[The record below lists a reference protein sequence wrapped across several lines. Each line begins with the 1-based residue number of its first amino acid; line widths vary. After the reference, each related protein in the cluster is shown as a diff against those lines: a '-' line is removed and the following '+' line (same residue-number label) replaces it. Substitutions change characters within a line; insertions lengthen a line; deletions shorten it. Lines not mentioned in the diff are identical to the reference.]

1 MPPSVL
7 ARSARGATFLI
18 LLQIGSRALT
28 FIVNQVLLRY
38 LSPDFLGA
46 ATQLELFSV
55 SNLYFSRESIR
66 VALQRQRHDALQP
79 PSQNADSKKGDEI
92 AEVGNADRV
101 QEAIN
106 LSYLAIGLG
115 SILTLVFRW
124 LYKRNADPAVLSIPY
139 IQGSLQLYALST
151 IIELL
156 HEPLFAL
163 AQQQMLYG
171 TRASAEM
178 RATLLRCIVTCSTA
192 IYASHSDLNIGVLP
206 FAIGQLS
213 YAILLILGYLH
224 GLVPALKSAALS
236 IFPRRPRSKGSPLFP
251 PDLLK
256 LSTTLYTQSIFKQ
269 LLTSGDAYLIALL
282 TTLPSQGA
290 YALASNYG
298 GLLARILFQ
307 PIEES
312 SRSLLARLLP
322 PKLPPRTANLP
333 PNQAATNKA
342 RLHQS
347 VTYLITL
354 LHLYA
359 LLSLVLITWAPPLT
373 PLLLHTLAGA
383 RWSHT
388 EAPSVL
394 SAYCMYLPLLAY
406 NGLLEAYVTAVATPA
421 QLRQQSV
428 WMVGSSALF
437 GVTGWLVLGVWG
449 MGARGLVIA
458 NAVVM
463 LGRIGWSGR
472 FLGTDLAERGGGL
485 QFWGSGNGSG
495 KEGVLTISRVLPD
508 KFAILMAVTGIPVLV
523 RQLGD
528 SGGIG
533 MGLRDLAN
541 VVGLLGMMA
550 SVMLFHE
557 RHFLQHAWKL
567 FNPPKEEKNKQSQT
581 ALDEAKKT
589 K

>member
-1 MPPSVL
+1 MSSSVL
-7 ARSARGATFLI
+7 ARSARGASFLI

-38 LSPDFLGA
+38 LSPDYLGA

-55 SNLYFSRESIR
+55 TTLYFSRESIR
-66 VALQRQRHDALQP
+66 VALQRQRPDAVQP
-79 PSQNADSKKGDEI
+79 PSKSADSKRGAAT
-92 AEVGNADRV
+92 AEEGKVDRV

-115 SILTLVFRW
+115 SVLTFVFQW

-139 IQGSLQLYALST
+139 IQGSLQLYALAT

-163 AQQQMLYG
+163 AQQHLLYG

-178 RATLLRCIVTCSTA
+178 QATFLRCIVTCSTA
-192 IYASHSDLNIGVLP
+192 IYASHSDLNIGVLS

-213 YAILLILGYLH
+213 YAILLILGYLY
-224 GLVPALKSAALS
+224 GLLPTLKSAALS
-236 IFPRRPRSKGSPLFP
+236 IFPRRPGSKGSQLFP

-269 LLTSGDAYLIALL
+269 FLTSGDAYLIALL

-322 PKLPPRTANLP
+322 PKLAPRTASLQ
-333 PNQAATNKA
+333 PNEAAASKA
-342 RLHQS
+342 RLGQA
-347 VTYLITL
+347 VTYLTTL
-354 LHLYA
+354 LHLYT
-359 LLSLVLITWAPPLT
+359 LLSILLIFWAGPLT
-373 PLLLHTLAGA
+373 PLLLHTLAGP
-383 RWSHT
+383 RWSNT

-394 SAYCMYLPLLAY
+394 GVYCVYLPLLAY
-406 NGLLEAYVTAVATPA
+406 NGLLEAYVTAVATPV

-428 WMVGSSALF
+428 WMVGSSVLF
-437 GVTGWLVLGVWG
+437 GVTGWLALGVWE
-449 MGARGLVIA
+449 MGAKGLVLV

-463 LGRIGWSGR
+463 LGRIWWSGR
-472 FLGTDLAERGGGL
+472 FMKNDLVERGGGMIFAL
-485 QFWGSGNGSG
+485 QEGEADKAEVLDFSKVPPHSGAGM
-495 KEGVLTISRVLPD
+495 
-508 KFAILMAVTGIPVLV
+508 MAVLGELV
-523 RQLGD
+523 FLYGD
-528 SGGIG
+528 VG
-533 MGLRDLAN
+533 MGMRDLAK
-541 VVGLLGMMA
+541 VGMLLAVLG
-550 SVMLFHE
+550 SGVLYSE
-557 RHFLQHAWKL
+557 RHFLLQAWRL
-567 FNPPKEEKNKQSQT
+567 FNPPPDQKEKNKQSQE
-581 ALDEAKKT
+581 EAKT

>member
-7 ARSARGATFLI
+7 ARSARGASFLI

-55 SNLYFSRESIR
+55 STLYFSRESIR
-66 VALQRQRHDALQP
+66 VALQRQRHDAPQP

-92 AEVGNADRV
+92 AEAGNVDRV

-115 SILTLVFRW
+115 SVLTFVFQW

-139 IQGSLQLYALST
+139 IQGSLQLYALAT
-151 IIELL
+151 IIELF

-178 RATLLRCIVTCSTA
+178 QATFLRCIVTCSTA
-192 IYASHSDLNIGVLP
+192 IYASHSDLNVGVLP

-213 YAILLILGYLH
+213 YAILLILAYLY
-224 GLVPALKSAALS
+224 GLLPALNSAALS
-236 IFPRRPRSKGSPLFP
+236 IFPRRPRSKDSQVFP
-251 PDLLK
+251 PDLLR
-256 LSTTLYTQSIFKQ
+256 LSFTLYTQSIFKQ

-307 PIEES
+307 PIEEF

-322 PKLPPRTANLP
+322 PKLPPREASLQAS
-333 PNQAATNKA
+333 QAATNKA
-342 RLHQS
+342 RLEQA
-347 VTYLITL
+347 VAYLTTI
-354 LHLYA
+354 LHLYF
-359 LLSLVLITWAPPLT
+359 LLSILLICWAGPLT
-373 PLLLHTLAGA
+373 PLLLHTIAGA
-383 RWSHT
+383 RWSDT

-394 SAYCMYLPLLAY
+394 NVYCVYLPFLAC
-406 NGLLEAYVTAVATPA
+406 NGLLEAYVSAVATPA
-421 QLRQQSV
+421 QLRQQSI

-449 MGARGLVIA
+449 MGAKGLVIV

-463 LGRIGWSGR
+463 LGRIWWSGSFMKR
-472 FLGTDLAERGGGL
+472 DLAERGGGMI
-485 QFWGSGNGSG
+485 FAVSKGEAD
-495 KEGVLTISRVLPD
+495 KAEVLDVSRVLPHSVA
-508 KFAILMAVTGIPVLV
+508 FMMATTGQLVLMY
-523 RQLGD
+523 
-528 SGGIG
+528 GGVG
-533 MGLRDLAN
+533 MGMRDLAK
-541 VVGLLGMMA
+541 VGALLGVLG
-550 SVMLFHE
+550 SVFLYSE
-557 RHFLQHAWKL
+557 RHFLLQAWRL
-567 FNPPKEEKNKQSQT
+567 FNPPQEEEEKNKPQSQT
-581 ALDEAKKT
+581 AHDEEAKKT

>member
-1 MPPSVL
+1 MPSSVL
-7 ARSARGATFLI
+7 ARSARGASFLI

-38 LSPDFLGA
+38 LSPSFLGA

-55 SNLYFSRESIR
+55 STLYFSRESIR
-66 VALQRQRHDALQP
+66 VVLQRQRHDSVQP
-79 PSQNADSKKGDEI
+79 SSKRTDSKNGDGIPE
-92 AEVGNADRV
+92 AGNVDRV

-139 IQGSLQLYALST
+139 IQGSLQLYALAT
-151 IIELL
+151 FIELL

-178 RATLLRCIVTCSTA
+178 LATFFRCIVTCSTA
-192 IYASHSDLNIGVLP
+192 IYASHSNLSIGVLP
-206 FAIGQLS
+206 FAVGQLS
-213 YAILLILGYLH
+213 YAILLIFGYLY
-224 GLVPALKSAALS
+224 GLLPALKPTALS
-236 IFPRRPRSKGSPLFP
+236 IFPRRPRSKGSQSFP

-256 LSTTLYTQSIFKQ
+256 LSITLYTQSIFKQ
-269 LLTSGDAYLIALL
+269 ILTSGDAYLIALL

-322 PKLPPRTANLP
+322 PKIAPSTASPR
-333 PNQAATNKA
+333 PNQTATDKA
-342 RLHQS
+342 QLHQA
-347 VTYLITL
+347 VAYLTTL
-354 LHLYA
+354 LHLYT
-359 LLSLVLITWAPPLT
+359 LLLLLLICWAAPLT

-394 SAYCMYLPLLAY
+394 KGYCIYLPLLAY

-421 QLRQQSV
+421 QLRRQSI
-428 WMVGSSALF
+428 WMVGWSALF

-449 MGARGLVIA
+449 IGASGLVDV
-458 NAVVM
+458 NSVVM
-463 LGRIGWSGR
+463 LGRIWWSAR
-472 FLGTDLAERGGGL
+472 FMVRDLAERGGGMTWWL
-485 QFWGSGNGSG
+485 REGEAD
-495 KEGVLTISRVLPD
+495 KPGVLAVIKLLPENFALAMFTTGQSVLFWLLKD
-508 KFAILMAVTGIPVLV
+508 N
-523 RQLGD
+523 
-528 SGGIG
+528 GGVG
-533 MGLRDLAN
+533 MGMRDLVNA
-541 VVGLLGMMA
+541 GALLGVMG
-550 SVMLFHE
+550 SVALFSE
-557 RHFLQHAWKL
+557 RHFLRHAWEL
-567 FNPPKEEKNKQSQT
+567 FNPPKQRQE
-581 ALDEAKKT
+581 
-589 K
+589 